1 MGSAMHGF
9 EARTLPH
16 AKIDTLRVAPPHLTR
31 GLAEHLRRLAA
42 SFTCWTGR
50 ALIAAPNDA
59 DGLAKRLF
67 EAPFVLLS
75 HGTESDPILNYGN
88 RMALTLWETDWE
100 QFTRM
105 PSRLTAEPL
114 AREERA
120 RVLADVTRRGYTDAY
135 RGVRISFAG
144 RRFVIERAVVWTI
157 VDANERYQGQAAMF
171 EEWAYI
177 E

>member
-1 MGSAMHGF
+1 
-9 EARTLPH
+9 
-16 AKIDTLRVAPPHLTR
+16 LREKDDLVA
-31 GLAEHLRRLAA
+31 
-42 SFTCWTGR
+42 
-50 ALIAAPNDA
+50 
-59 DGLAKRLF
+59 RLF

-75 HGTESDPILNYGN
+75 HGAESDPILNYGN

-120 RVLADVTRRGYTDAY
+120 RLLADVARRGYTDAY
-135 RGVRISFAG
+135 RGVRFSLSG
-144 RRFVIERAVVWTI
+144 RRFFIERAVVWTI
-157 VDANERYQGQAAMF
+157 VDANARYQGQAAMF
-171 EEWAYI
+171 EQWGYI